1 MQALE
6 RTFLR
11 QIRRFGLN
19 KLRRILEALAIG
31 TVSHTYMKSENAQ
44 CAVRLFI
51 PL

>member
-1 MQALE
+1 MQALG

-11 QIRRFGLN
+11 PMRHFGLN

-44 CAVRLFI
+44 GAVRLFI
-51 PL
+51 SL

>member
-11 QIRRFGLN
+11 PIRRFVLN
-19 KLRRILEALAIG
+19 KLCGILEALAIG
-31 TVSHTYMKSENAQ
+31 TVSHTYIKSDSAQ